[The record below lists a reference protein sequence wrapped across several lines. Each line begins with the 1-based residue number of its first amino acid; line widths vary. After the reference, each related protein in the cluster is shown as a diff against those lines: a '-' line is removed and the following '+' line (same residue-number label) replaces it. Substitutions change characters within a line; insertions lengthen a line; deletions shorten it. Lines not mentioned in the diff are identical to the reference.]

1 MQVLG
6 RYRALLYHIVS
17 VAVSAPRSGTVLVV
31 DVDGKFDV
39 TRLNC
44 SVEELRHVW
53 VVRAREGKEGIR
65 QALEEG
71 TRWLVYGEHGSKG
84 RELVVRIVSGG
95 GGEADVVGGWRGWL
109 RVEREGKERAGFAR
123 GMSVEEALREREER
137 RSVLE
142 GMGWCAVCE
151 EGSFRWK
158 EEELLEGI

>member
-1 MQVLG
+1 MLG
-6 RYRALLYHIVS
+6 RYRALLYHIAS
-17 VAVSAPRSGTVLVV
+17 VAVSAPRNGTVLVV

-39 TRLNC
+39 TRLHC

-53 VVRAREGKEGIR
+53 VVRARGGKEGVK

-109 RVEREGKERAGFAR
+109 RVEREGKEGGGFGM
-123 GMSVEEALREREER
+123 GMSVEEAMREREER

-142 GMGWCAVCE
+142 GMGWRAVCE
-151 EGSFRWK
+151 EGGFTWR
-158 EEELLEGI
+158 EE